1 MGATDTQRIAK
12 NTFMLYFRMLLT
24 MLVTLYTSRVVLEIL
39 GVEDFGIYNVVG
51 GIVVMF
57 SFLNGTMA
65 SATQRFLAFEIGR
78 NDFERLKKTF
88 SLTLTIHVLI
98 AFIILIL
105 AETIGLWFLNTQMNI
120 PVERMEA
127 ARWVF
132 QFSIFTSMIGIIQVP
147 YNAAIIARE
156 RMNIYAY
163 ISIIEV
169 CLKLLIVFMLTWISF
184 DELKLYALLIF
195 IVSLLISSF
204 YKLYC
209 VHFFKECVYHWAW
222 DKELCQILLGYAGW
236 NLIGNV
242 SFVARTQGIN
252 ILLNIF
258 LGPAINA
265 ARGIAVQVNTA
276 ITSFVANF
284 QLAVNPQIIKSYAS
298 KDILGMNK
306 LIMQSSKYSFLL
318 LYILALPLLLE
329 TDYILKIW
337 LTVIPNYGVLFCRLM
352 IISTLIDTLSGTLLY
367 GVLATG
373 KVKKYQLVMSC
384 IFLFNMP
391 LSYISLKLGYSPEYT
406 IYVEMLLYVLALFA
420 RLLLVN
426 KLVSLSIMEYFK
438 KVIIKCLLVVTLSC
452 ILPILLRLN
461 MQDGLLRL
469 FCVSLLSLISSIVL
483 IYYIALYKSEKV
495 FFQNMYKTRIV
506 KIIYK

>member
-78 NDFERLKKTF
+78 NDFECLKKTF
-88 SLTLTIHVLI
+88 SLTLTIHILI

-120 PVERMEA
+120 PAERMEA
-127 ARWVF
+127 ARWVY
-132 QFSIFTSMIGIIQVP
+132 QFSIFTSMVGIIQVP

-195 IVSLLISSF
+195 IVSLLISSL

-209 VHFFKECVYHWAW
+209 VYFF
-222 DKELCQILLGYAGW
+222 
-236 NLIGNV
+236 
-242 SFVARTQGIN
+242 
-252 ILLNIF
+252 
-258 LGPAINA
+258 
-265 ARGIAVQVNTA
+265 
-276 ITSFVANF
+276 
-284 QLAVNPQIIKSYAS
+284 
-298 KDILGMNK
+298 
-306 LIMQSSKYSFLL
+306 
-318 LYILALPLLLE
+318 
-329 TDYILKIW
+329 
-337 LTVIPNYGVLFCRLM
+337 
-352 IISTLIDTLSGTLLY
+352 
-367 GVLATG
+367 
-373 KVKKYQLVMSC
+373 
-384 IFLFNMP
+384 
-391 LSYISLKLGYSPEYT
+391 
-406 IYVEMLLYVLALFA
+406 
-420 RLLLVN
+420 
-426 KLVSLSIMEYFK
+426 
-438 KVIIKCLLVVTLSC
+438 
-452 ILPILLRLN
+452 
-461 MQDGLLRL
+461 
-469 FCVSLLSLISSIVL
+469 
-483 IYYIALYKSEKV
+483 
-495 FFQNMYKTRIV
+495 
-506 KIIYK
+506 